1 MDAPRDMSASLLFP
15 QTQIGAI
22 ARGEIISFSEAI
34 NEGIISEYYFSVQD
48 GPGFFTEVSLSG
60 LQDDLDL
67 TLSRSYNGF
76 YLPFSDSEHPGI
88 DQEYIGKFLTPGDY
102 LVEVKYYESVNGG
115 QESQYNLSIDTK
127 SFNASLPNDP
137 LFNNQWY
144 LFNTGQANGIE
155 NEDIF
160 APEAWAI
167 RATSPDVIVGVI
179 DTGIQ
184 LDHPDLKNNI
194 WVNKLEIPGN
204 NIDDDNNGY
213 IDDINGWNFVANN
226 HNPFPQV
233 HGTHVA
239 GTIGA
244 EGDNDIGVAGVTWD
258 VQLMS
263 LDTFGGGQ
271 GSLQSD
277 EWKAIYYA
285 VNNGASVIN
294 MSLGSTYSGTYQD
307 FQRELPEIDQGYK
320 NAFEYAIN
328 NGTTVV
334 IAAGNEEANF
344 DQNWLSI
351 PAYYSELYDGVIS
364 VASVSNTGDKA
375 AYTNY
380 GSQVSLAAPG
390 GEMFFQGDPGGIY
403 NVSINNSYDFLQGT
417 SMASPVVAGAIALML
432 GENPYLNPFQ
442 VESILQDTA
451 FKYRFLES
459 TVKDGSYLNVEA
471 ALQRAGELAEKTV
484 VRLYNSATGKHLF
497 SSNENEI
504 DILTKAN
511 WKNEG
516 ALYYSPD
523 ENTAEVFRFYIPEQG
538 RHFYTALES
547 ERDLII
553 GNSDL
558 FSGWEYEGAAFSAY
572 SNSDY
577 IDGAVA
583 VVRYLNIESGSHV
596 YSTSTYEQG
605 LLDQNSLWLNEGIA
619 WYGDPM
625 A

>member
-1 MDAPRDMSASLLFP
+1 MSASPLFP

-22 ARGEIISFSEAI
+22 ARGEIISLSGAI
-34 NEGIISEYYFSVQD
+34 DEGIIYEYYFSVQD

-88 DQEYIGKFLTPGDY
+88 DQEYIGKFLEPGDY

-263 LDTFGGGQ
+263 LDTFGGGK
-271 GSLQSD
+271 GSLPSD

-285 VNNGASVIN
+285 VNNGANVIN
-294 MSLGSTYSGTYQD
+294 MSLGFMYSGTYQD

-364 VASVSNTGDKA
+364 VASVSNTGDKS

-380 GSQVSLAAPG
+380 GSQISLAAPG

-403 NVSINNSYDFLQGT
+403 NLSINNSYDFLQGT
-417 SMASPVVAGAIALML
+417 SMASPVVAGAIAIML

-451 FKYRFLES
+451 FKYRSLES
-459 TVKDGSYLNVEA
+459 TVKDGSYLNVEG

-484 VRLYNSATGKHLF
+484 VRLYNSVTGKHLF

-523 ENTAEVFRFYIPEQG
+523 ETTAEVFRFYIPEQG